1 MCNVS
6 QGRVSQWLT
15 EGKIDGA
22 AIVGTGRS
30 AMIDVDLAMAQV
42 KSRRA
47 VACGLKGLS
56 TNLDGGAPTADDPVL
71 QVREGEAIGT
81 VAAPAKPF
89 SHCLTAVSL
98 KHSLKLYRPR
108 FLGHRRRG

>member
-1 MCNVS
+1 MAVVRKSEFAAMCNVS

-22 AIVGTGRS
+22 AIIGTGRS
-30 AMIDVDLAMAQV
+30 AKIDVDLAMAQV

-47 VACGLKGLS
+47 VDESCGLNGLG
-56 TNLDGGAPTADDPVL
+56 TKLDGAPPADLPVP

-81 VAAPAKPF
+81 VAPLPNRSAI
-89 SHCLTAVSL
+89 V
-98 KHSLKLYRPR
+98 
-108 FLGHRRRG
+108 